1 MQTKDQIITEL
12 ISFTIITII
21 SIAFIFGMGLI
32 VMLLWNWLMPL
43 IFGLITINIWQAIGL
58 ILLSSFLI
66 KSKISFND
74 TKYIRSLKDRF
85 NA

>member
-1 MQTKDQIITEL
+1 MQKKDQIITGL
-12 ISFTIITII
+12 ISFTIIAII
-21 SIAFIFGMGLI
+21 TVAFIFGLGLI

-43 IFGLITINIWQAIGL
+43 IFGLVTINIWQAIGL

>member
-1 MQTKDQIITEL
+1 MQTKDQIITGL
-12 ISFTIITII
+12 ISFTIIAII
-21 SIAFIFGMGLI
+21 TVAFIFGLGLI

-43 IFGLITINIWQAIGL
+43 IFGLVTINIWQAIGL

-74 TKYIRSLKDRF
+74 TKYMRSLKDRV

>member
-1 MQTKDQIITEL
+1 MQTKDQIITGL
-12 ISFTIITII
+12 ISFTIIAII
-21 SIAFIFGMGLI
+21 TVAFIFGLGLI

-43 IFGLITINIWQAIGL
+43 IFGLVTINIWQAIGL

-66 KSKISFND
+66 KSKISFDD

>member
-1 MQTKDQIITEL
+1 MQTKDQIITGL
-12 ISFTIITII
+12 ISFTIIAII
-21 SIAFIFGMGLI
+21 TVAFIFGLGLI

-43 IFGLITINIWQAIGL
+43 IFGLVTINIWQAIGL